1 MGISSSDRTNR
12 GISRADLEI
21 IIDRSPREIA
31 INLFLHVIYL
41 LIMIY
46 MTIVLRNSDG
56 FDFQSIT
63 KLYVMIVGLFILVF
77 MTNIR
82 KTFKKV

>member
-1 MGISSSDRTNR
+1 MRVSST
-12 GISRADLEI
+12 EI
-21 IIDRSPREIA
+21 INHTNPRERF

-63 KLYVMIVGLFILVF
+63 SLYVMIVGLFILVF
-77 MTNIR
+77 MTNII
-82 KTFKKV
+82 KTFK